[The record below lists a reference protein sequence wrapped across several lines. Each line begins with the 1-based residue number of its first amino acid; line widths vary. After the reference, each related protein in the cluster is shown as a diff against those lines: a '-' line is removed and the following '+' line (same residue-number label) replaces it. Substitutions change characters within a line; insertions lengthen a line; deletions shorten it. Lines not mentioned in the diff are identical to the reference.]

1 MSVESRLKKV
11 AVKREHRQVRER
23 RGLIDLL
30 SAEVDKQRESY
41 ASRSGSM
48 NTRLSVLIAAASLVS
63 GLQISTH
70 QPHFWY
76 IVGVCLAAAAA
87 LSGVIALWPR
97 SGGENGVADLQNEL
111 WNLKPDMA
119 AYVLMHRK
127 LEVLRADEKTLH
139 WRKTFATAGF
149 LLLALSI
156 VAVALQVI
164 GVP

>member
-1 MSVESRLKKV
+1 MTDEVRANKTV
-11 AVKREHRQVRER
+11 AKRERRQMRDR

-30 SAEVDKQRESY
+30 SAEIDKQRDSF

-63 GLQISTH
+63 GMQISAH

-76 IVGVCLAAAAA
+76 LVGTCFAASAA

-97 SGGENGVADLQNEL
+97 TGGENGVANLQDEL
-111 WNLKPDMA
+111 WNLGPDMA

-139 WRKTFATAGF
+139 WRKIFATVGF
-149 LLLALSI
+149 LLLAFSI